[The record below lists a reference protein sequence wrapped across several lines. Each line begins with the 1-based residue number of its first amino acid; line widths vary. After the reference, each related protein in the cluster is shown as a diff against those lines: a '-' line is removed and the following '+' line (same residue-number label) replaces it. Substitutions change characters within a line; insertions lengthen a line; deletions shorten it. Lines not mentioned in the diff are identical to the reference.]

1 MWVATNKVTIAEIIG
16 QWADLEC
23 TCQTGRCEH
32 HLIALQ
38 GTSSNGV
45 PRRKVSG
52 KAFYRTLL
60 AILQR
65 RGGLAALDGLREAG
79 LRTIGKPV
87 LALSIDN
94 LQGARSDGLT
104 QASKRSYLAGPRF
117 ALGSITGRDRRIVA
131 RVHPAANSFEAIQA
145 LDAARAARSQ
155 DSADLTR

>member
-1 MWVATNKVTIAEIIG
+1 VWVATNKVTIAEIIG

-38 GTSSNGV
+38 GTSSNLV
-45 PRRKVSG
+45 PRCNVSG

-65 RGGLAALDGLREAG
+65 RGGLAALDGWIREAG

-87 LALSIDN
+87 LALLIDN
-94 LQGARSDGLT
+94 
-104 QASKRSYLAGPRF
+104 LAGPRF
-117 ALGSITGRDRRIVA
+117 ALGSVTGRDRRIVA